1 MSILDNSQG
10 NFASWRE
17 TLFEQVSILKYGDHV
32 VCLIT
37 SAPAPVFRPCPSV
50 DAVTIYGTYEY
61 QHMDASAVADPA
73 TIPNTLLIGIPGR
86 LSICGQTFFRQE
98 LLDV

>member
-17 TLFEQVSILKYGDHV
+17 TLFEQVSILKYGDHA
-32 VCLIT
+32 VCLII

-61 QHMDASAVADPA
+61 QHMDAPAADPA
-73 TIPNTLLIGIPGR
+73 MIPNTLLIGIPGR
-86 LSICGQTFFRQE
+86 LSICGQTFSRQE